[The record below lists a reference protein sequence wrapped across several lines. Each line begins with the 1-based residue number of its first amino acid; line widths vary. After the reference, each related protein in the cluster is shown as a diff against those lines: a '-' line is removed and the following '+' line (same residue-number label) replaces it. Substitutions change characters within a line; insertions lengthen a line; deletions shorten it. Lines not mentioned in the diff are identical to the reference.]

1 MQRQERECVC
11 VQKVAPLRG
20 ENEEERER
28 ERDRKEVEY
37 EGMFHLNFQLAVS
50 VFRLY

>member
-1 MQRQERECVC
+1 MQRQERECLC
-11 VQKVAPLRG
+11 VTVAPLRG
-20 ENEEERER
+20 ENEEECEKER
-28 ERDRKEVEY
+28 EEKVEY